1 MDELRTL
8 KALQVRFNTL
18 NESISDEKVK
28 EYFLRSTKY
37 WMGEA
42 EAHLANNR
50 LESAACMLAVIA
62 VQLSTAEKVV
72 ITYGSGVTINSKSKV
87 GL

>member
-1 MDELRTL
+1 MNESKTL

-28 EYFLRSTKY
+28 EYFLRSVKF
-37 WMGEA
+37 WIGDVEG
-42 EAHLANNR
+42 HLANNR
-50 LESAACMLAVIA
+50 LESAECMLAVIE

-72 ITYGSGVTINSKSKV
+72 ITYGSGVRIRSKA
-87 GL
+87 